1 MTATLYPSRVA
12 LRRQPNYGVR
22 RAVVAILASVI
33 LVVLAIAASNLVSAI
48 GDVGGRPA
56 VASGITATVGDAS
69 SVRTHVAQPGDTLWS
84 IAGRYRGEVGTDR
97 FIDALIDLNGGTL
110 IQVGQAV
117 RLP

>member
-1 MTATLYPSRVA
+1 MTAILYPSRVVA
-12 LRRQPNYGVR
+12 PGRPPNYAVR
-22 RAVVAILASVI
+22 RAIVAILASVI
-33 LVVLAIAASNLVSAI
+33 LVMLAIAASNLVSAI

-56 VASGITATVGDAS
+56 AASGIASVAGTS

-97 FIDALIDLNGGTL
+97 FVDALIDLNGGTL